1 MAVAGNIINNH
12 YVYIGAQP
20 ERGMDE
26 MEAPLVPLM
35 PSETTETTPTL
46 IADGKGGRR
55 PPEPEDAPLVPD
67 LR

>member
-1 MAVAGNIINNH
+1 
-12 YVYIGAQP
+12 
-20 ERGMDE
+20 MDE
-26 MEAPLVPLM
+26 TEAPLVPLM
-35 PSETTETTPTL
+35 PTETTETTPTL